1 MWSPDRRSLLILPL
15 LAACGFTPAYG
26 PQGAAGVLMG
36 RVTTREAG
44 NRAEFDFVQ
53 RFEERAGQPEAPFW
67 RLDYQITVQ
76 ARAAE
81 LTTEYAVTRY
91 HLSGQVNWQLVP
103 LVDGAKP
110 LNGTAQSF
118 TAWAATGS
126 TVAVQAAEE
135 DAQLR
140 LMRILA
146 DQIVT
151 QLIAGADKIAPP
163 SP

>member
-26 PQGAAGVLMG
+26 PQGQAAALTG
-36 RVTTREAG
+36 RIAPRAATG
-44 NRAEFDFVQ
+44 RAEFDFVR
-53 RFEERAGQPEAPFW
+53 RFEERMGRPEAPYW
-67 RLDYQITVQ
+67 RLDYTITLQ
-76 ARAAE
+76 TRAAE
-81 LTTEYAVTRY
+81 LTTESAISRY
-91 HLSGQVNWQLVP
+91 HLTGRVDWQLVP
-103 LVDGAKP
+103 LAEGAGP

-126 TVAVQAAEE
+126 TVAVRAAEE

-151 QLIAGADKIAPP
+151 QLIAGAGRIAPP
-163 SP
+163 AP